1 MSETKPMTAVA
12 KRLIDRADS
21 HDRMAMGSAQHI
33 GFYSTWDAQLM
44 REAATH
50 IQELESELA
59 GCRECRAN
67 LDCLSRGAV
76 PVRDDGAEIL
86 VGITAVIQYRN
97 KRELGPWKTM
107 AAFDVMGPAEKYFA
121 DQRTEADWPW
131 EYRLVDLNEDTAK

>member
-1 MSETKPMTAVA
+1 MSETNPITAQ
-12 KRLIDRADS
+12 RLLDHAASDHLRGC
-21 HDRMAMGSAQHI
+21 MGRQ
-33 GFYSTWDAQLM
+33 YSCTCEYDTITERLLVDAAS
-44 REAATH
+44 R
-50 IQELESELA
+50 IQELEPKAAAYDACSSKI
-59 GCRECRAN
+59 
-67 LDCLSRGAV
+67 DCLSRGAV

-86 VGITAVIQYRN
+86 VGLTAVIQYRN

>member
-1 MSETKPMTAVA
+1 MSETKPNSETEPQERRGTFTLIKVTELTALKA
-12 KRLIDRADS
+12 
-21 HDRMAMGSAQHI
+21 
-33 GFYSTWDAQLM
+33 
-44 REAATH
+44 
-50 IQELESELA
+50 ELA
-59 GCRECRAN
+59 SCRECRAN

-86 VGITAVIQYRN
+86 VGLTAVIQYRN

>member
-1 MSETKPMTAVA
+1 MSETNSGVPILPTGMTNEVFYKEQAEYWKQIA
-12 KRLIDRADS
+12 REDRA
-21 HDRMAMGSAQHI
+21 R
-33 GFYSTWDAQLM
+33 
-44 REAATH
+44 

-59 GCRECRAN
+59 SCRECRAKI
-67 LDCLSRGAV
+67 DCLSRGAV

-86 VGITAVIQYRN
+86 VGLTAVIQYRN